1 MLNFFLAAVY
11 SDTADNFYTSTIYG
25 ISLLLYSAL
34 ARMAHDDPCL
44 HTSGIGNTNVWL
56 HPRHAPESGKLGI
69 VGHLPQ
75 LLWLQLCLPQV
86 DYYYNYKYYGE
97 FFWLNNDIDHNNINP
112 IDFIYGD
119 YITNDTI
126 DRDYNTPSF
135 MATSAT
141 RATTLPPTCAL
152 VRPFASL
159 PIRLWLGRV
168 RVYHS
173 FAIFDSLIL

>member
-1 MLNFFLAAVY
+1 MSSHVRYWQHQRMTSSPARSRVWQAWHCG
-11 SDTADNFYTSTIYG
+11 SPTSTTLTPVY
-25 ISLLLYSAL
+25 L
-34 ARMAHDDPCL
+34 
-44 HTSGIGNTNVWL
+44 
-56 HPRHAPESGKLGI
+56 KLTTTTTANSTANF
-69 VGHLPQ
+69 L
-75 LLWLQLCLPQV
+75 
-86 DYYYNYKYYGE
+86 
-97 FFWLNNDIDHNNINP
+97 WLNNNIDHNNINP
-112 IDFIYGD
+112 IDFICGD

-141 RATTLPPTCAL
+141 RATTLPPTYAL

-159 PIRLWLGRV
+159 PIRLWRGRV